1 MKNKFRKILG
11 SIAILTASILLSA
24 CGNSGSADDSTGYV
38 GIAMP
43 TKSAERWI
51 ADGNNMVSELEK
63 LGYKTDLQ
71 YGEDKVENQV
81 AQIENMITKG
91 VDTLVIA
98 SIDGS
103 ALTDV
108 LAKAKEADIK
118 VIAYDRLLMNSE
130 NVDYYATFD
139 NFGVGVSQAAY
150 IEEHL
155 GLKEGKGPFTIELF
169 GGSPDD
175 NNALINYNGVMSVL
189 QPYMDNGQLIVPSGQ
204 TSFSQIATLR
214 WDGSTAQARMD
225 NLLSANYTD
234 QTLDAVLSPY
244 DPISLGIISSLK
256 VGVSQAAYIE
266 EHLGL
271 KEGKGPFTIE
281 LFGGSPD
288 DNNALI
294 NYNGV
299 MSVLQP
305 YMDNGQLI
313 VPSGQTSFSQIA
325 TLRWDGSTAQARM
338 DNLLSANYTDQ
349 TLDAVLSPY
358 DPISLGII
366 SSLKGVG
373 YGSESKPLPVI
384 TGQDATVAGV
394 KSIIAG
400 EQTQTIFKDTRI
412 LAKNTIEMI
421 KAISDGEEV
430 PVNDTETYDNG
441 VKTVPTYLANT
452 VSVDKDNYQAEL
464 IDTDY
469 YKESDLK
476 N

>member
-1 MKNKFRKILG
+1 MKFNLKKSF
-11 SIAILTASILLSA
+11 LTAAMLLSA
-24 CGNSGSADDSTGYV
+24 VALGACGDGEVSTGDAGYV

-51 ADGNNMVSELEK
+51 ADGNNMVTELEK

-91 VDTLVIA
+91 VDVLVIA

-108 LAKAKEADIK
+108 LGKAADEGIE

-130 NVDYYATFD
+130 HVDYYATFD
-139 NFGVGVSQAAY
+139 NFGVGVLQASY
-150 IEEHL
+150 IEDAL
-155 GLKEGKGPFTIELF
+155 NLSEGEGPYNIELF

-175 NNALINYNGVMSVL
+175 NNALINYNGVMSVF
-189 QPYMDNGQLIVPSGQ
+189 QQYVDSGQLVIPSEQ
-204 TSFSQIATLR
+204 TKFNQIATLR

-234 QTLDAVLSPY
+234 
-244 DPISLGIISSLK
+244 K
-256 VGVSQAAYIE
+256 
-266 EHLGL
+266 
-271 KEGKGPFTIE
+271 
-281 LFGGSPD
+281 
-288 DNNALI
+288 
-294 NYNGV
+294 
-299 MSVLQP
+299 
-305 YMDNGQLI
+305 
-313 VPSGQTSFSQIA
+313 
-325 TLRWDGSTAQARM
+325 
-338 DNLLSANYTDQ
+338 

-373 YGSESKPLPVI
+373 YGSDDKPLPVI
-384 TGQDATVAGV
+384 TGQDATQAGV

-412 LAKNTIEMI
+412 LAQNTIEMI
-421 KAISDGEEV
+421 EAIFNEEEV

-441 VKTVPTYLANT
+441 VKVVPTYLANP
-452 VSVDKDNYQAEL
+452 VSVDKENYEAEL

-469 YKESDLK
+469 YSEDDLGL
-476 N
+476 

>member
-91 VDTLVIA
+91 VDKLVIA

-189 QPYMDNGQLIVPSGQ
+189 QYGQRSVGRAI
-204 TSFSQIATLR
+204 
-214 WDGSTAQARMD
+214 W
-225 NLLSANYTD
+225 TD
-234 QTLDAVLSPY
+234 EFQSNRYA
-244 DPISLGIISSLK
+244 SLGWFYGASK
-256 VGVSQAAYIE
+256 
-266 EHLGL
+266 
-271 KEGKGPFTIE
+271 
-281 LFGGSPD
+281 
-288 DNNALI
+288 
-294 NYNGV
+294 
-299 MSVLQP
+299 
-305 YMDNGQLI
+305 
-313 VPSGQTSFSQIA
+313 
-325 TLRWDGSTAQARM
+325 DG
-338 DNLLSANYTDQ
+338 
-349 TLDAVLSPY
+349 
-358 DPISLGII
+358 
-366 SSLKGVG
+366 
-373 YGSESKPLPVI
+373 
-384 TGQDATVAGV
+384 
-394 KSIIAG
+394 
-400 EQTQTIFKDTRI
+400 
-412 LAKNTIEMI
+412 
-421 KAISDGEEV
+421 
-430 PVNDTETYDNG
+430 
-441 VKTVPTYLANT
+441 
-452 VSVDKDNYQAEL
+452 
-464 IDTDY
+464 
-469 YKESDLK
+469 
-476 N
+476 

>member
-1 MKNKFRKILG
+1 MKFNWKKSF
-11 SIAILTASILLSA
+11 LTATTLLSA
-24 CGNSGSADDSTGYV
+24 VVLGACGSGDAATDDAGYV

-51 ADGNNMVSELEK
+51 ADGNNMVTELEK

-91 VDTLVIA
+91 VDVLVIA

-108 LAKAKEADIK
+108 LEKAANEGIE

-130 NVDYYATFD
+130 HVDYYATFD
-139 NFGVGVSQAAY
+139 NFGVGVLQASY
-150 IEEHL
+150 IEDAL
-155 GLKEGKGPFTIELF
+155 NLNEGEGPYNIELF

-175 NNALINYNGVMSVL
+175 NNALINYNGVMSVF
-189 QPYMDNGQLIVPSGQ
+189 QQYIESGQLVIPSEQ
-204 TSFSQIATLR
+204 TKFNQIATLR

-234 QTLDAVLSPY
+234 
-244 DPISLGIISSLK
+244 K
-256 VGVSQAAYIE
+256 
-266 EHLGL
+266 
-271 KEGKGPFTIE
+271 
-281 LFGGSPD
+281 
-288 DNNALI
+288 
-294 NYNGV
+294 
-299 MSVLQP
+299 
-305 YMDNGQLI
+305 
-313 VPSGQTSFSQIA
+313 
-325 TLRWDGSTAQARM
+325 
-338 DNLLSANYTDQ
+338 

-373 YGSESKPLPVI
+373 YGSAEKPLPVI
-384 TGQDATVAGV
+384 TGQDATQAGV

-412 LAKNTIEMI
+412 LAQNTIEMI
-421 KAISDGEEV
+421 EAIFNEEEV

-441 VKTVPTYLANT
+441 VKVVPTYLANP
-452 VSVDKDNYQAEL
+452 VSVDKENYKAEL
-464 IDTDY
+464 IDTEY
-469 YKESDLK
+469 YSEKDLGL
-476 N
+476 

>member
-1 MKNKFRKILG
+1 MKFNWKKSFLMAATVLSAVALG
-11 SIAILTASILLSA
+11 A
-24 CGNSGSADDSTGYV
+24 CGNGEAAADDAGYV

-51 ADGNNMVSELEK
+51 ADGNNMVTELEK

-91 VDTLVIA
+91 VDLLVIA

-108 LAKAKEADIK
+108 LEKAAKEGIE

-139 NFGVGVSQAAY
+139 NFGVGVLQASY
-150 IEEHL
+150 IEDAL
-155 GLKEGKGPFTIELF
+155 NLSEGEGPYNIELF

-175 NNALINYNGVMSVL
+175 NNALINYNGVMSVF
-189 QPYMDNGQLIVPSGQ
+189 QQYIDSGQLVIPSEQ
-204 TSFSQIATLR
+204 TKFNQIATLR

-234 QTLDAVLSPY
+234 
-244 DPISLGIISSLK
+244 K
-256 VGVSQAAYIE
+256 
-266 EHLGL
+266 
-271 KEGKGPFTIE
+271 
-281 LFGGSPD
+281 
-288 DNNALI
+288 
-294 NYNGV
+294 
-299 MSVLQP
+299 
-305 YMDNGQLI
+305 
-313 VPSGQTSFSQIA
+313 
-325 TLRWDGSTAQARM
+325 
-338 DNLLSANYTDQ
+338 

-373 YGSESKPLPVI
+373 YGSAEKPLPVI
-384 TGQDATVAGV
+384 TGQDATQAGV

-412 LAKNTIEMI
+412 LAQNTIEMI
-421 KAISDGEEV
+421 EAIFNEEEV

-441 VKTVPTYLANT
+441 VKVVPTYLANP
-452 VSVDKDNYQAEL
+452 VSVDKENYQAEL

-469 YKESDLK
+469 YSEEDLGL
-476 N
+476 

>member
-1 MKNKFRKILG
+1 MKTRFKKGFIL
-11 SIAILTASILLSA
+11 ALLIVSFLALVA
-24 CGNSGSADDSTGYV
+24 CGDSTSGGSGEKGYV

-51 ADGNNMVSELEK
+51 ADGNNMVEELEK

-108 LAKAKEADIK
+108 LEKANAADID

-130 NVDYYATFD
+130 HVDYYATFD
-139 NFGVGVSQAAY
+139 NFAVGVLQASY
-150 IEEHL
+150 IEEQL
-155 GLKEGKGPFTIELF
+155 GLKEGEGPFNIELF

-175 NNALINYNGVMSVL
+175 NNALINFNGVMSVF
-189 QPYMDNGQLIVPSGQ
+189 QPYIDSEQLIVPSGQ
-204 TSFSQIATLR
+204 TSFNQIATLR

-234 QTLDAVLSPY
+234 KQLDA
-244 DPISLGIISSLK
+244 I
-256 VGVSQAAYIE
+256 
-266 EHLGL
+266 
-271 KEGKGPFTIE
+271 
-281 LFGGSPD
+281 
-288 DNNALI
+288 
-294 NYNGV
+294 
-299 MSVLQP
+299 
-305 YMDNGQLI
+305 
-313 VPSGQTSFSQIA
+313 
-325 TLRWDGSTAQARM
+325 
-338 DNLLSANYTDQ
+338 
-349 TLDAVLSPY
+349 LSPY

-373 YGSESKPLPVI
+373 YGSADKPLPVI

-394 KSIIAG
+394 KSIIAD

-421 KAISDGEEV
+421 EAIQNGEDV

-441 VKTVPTYLANT
+441 VKVVPTYLST
-452 VSVDKDNYQAEL
+452 PVSVNKDNYVAEL

-469 YKESDLK
+469 YTEEELS

>member
-1 MKNKFRKILG
+1 MKNKFRKIVG

-189 QPYMDNGQLIVPSGQ
+189 Q
-204 TSFSQIATLR
+204 
-214 WDGSTAQARMD
+214 
-225 NLLSANYTD
+225 
-234 QTLDAVLSPY
+234 
-244 DPISLGIISSLK
+244 
-256 VGVSQAAYIE
+256 
-266 EHLGL
+266 
-271 KEGKGPFTIE
+271 
-281 LFGGSPD
+281 
-288 DNNALI
+288 
-294 NYNGV
+294 
-299 MSVLQP
+299 
-305 YMDNGQLI
+305 
-313 VPSGQTSFSQIA
+313 
-325 TLRWDGSTAQARM
+325 
-338 DNLLSANYTDQ
+338 LSANYTDQ

>member
-1 MKNKFRKILG
+1 MKGTFGKLVV
-11 SIAILTASILLSA
+11 LASTLLVGGLLAA
-24 CGNSGSADDSTGYV
+24 CGNGSDSGANGDGDKGFV

-51 ADGNNMVSELEK
+51 ADGDNMVEELEK

-108 LAKAKEADIK
+108 LEKAHNEDIT

-130 NVDYYATFD
+130 YVDYYATFD
-139 NFGVGVSQAAY
+139 NFGVGVLQASY
-150 IEEHL
+150 IEDKL
-155 GLKEGKGPFTIELF
+155 GLKDGEGPFNIELF

-175 NNALINYNGVMSVL
+175 NNALINYNGVLSVF
-189 QPYMDNGQLIVPSGQ
+189 QQYFDSGQLVVPSGQ
-204 TSFSQIATLR
+204 TNFNQIATLR

-244 DPISLGIISSLK
+244 DPISLGI
-256 VGVSQAAYIE
+256 
-266 EHLGL
+266 
-271 KEGKGPFTIE
+271 
-281 LFGGSPD
+281 
-288 DNNALI
+288 N
-294 NYNGV
+294 
-299 MSVLQP
+299 
-305 YMDNGQLI
+305 
-313 VPSGQTSFSQIA
+313 
-325 TLRWDGSTAQARM
+325 
-338 DNLLSANYTDQ
+338 
-349 TLDAVLSPY
+349 
-358 DPISLGII
+358 

-373 YGSESKPLPVI
+373 YGSSDKPLPVI

-400 EQTQTIFKDTRI
+400 EQTQTIFKDTRV

-421 KAISDGEEV
+421 EAITNGEEV

-441 VKTVPTYLANT
+441 VKVVPTYLSNP
-452 VSVDKDNYQAEL
+452 VSVDSDNYKEEL

-469 YKESDLK
+469 YTEEELGI
-476 N
+476 

>member
-1 MKNKFRKILG
+1 MKIGFKKIVLG
-11 SIAILTASILLSA
+11 ALSLVTLGTLAA
-24 CGNSGSADDSTGYV
+24 CGGGNASGGGGEEKGFI
-38 GIAMP
+38 GISMP

-51 ADGNNMVSELEK
+51 ADGNNIVEQLEK
-63 LGYKTDLQ
+63 KGYKTDLQ

-108 LAKAKEADIK
+108 LEKAHQSDIK

-130 NVDYYATFD
+130 YVDYYATFD
-139 NFGVGVSQAAY
+139 NFAVGVLQASY
-150 IEEHL
+150 IEDKL
-155 GLKEGKGPFTIELF
+155 GLKDGEGPFNIELF

-175 NNALINYNGVMSVL
+175 NNALINYNGVMSVFK
-189 QPYMDNGQLIVPSGQ
+189 PYFDSEQLVVPSGQ
-204 TSFSQIATLR
+204 TKFNQIATLR

-234 QTLDAVLSPY
+234 KQ
-244 DPISLGIISSLK
+244 
-256 VGVSQAAYIE
+256 
-266 EHLGL
+266 
-271 KEGKGPFTIE
+271 
-281 LFGGSPD
+281 
-288 DNNALI
+288 
-294 NYNGV
+294 
-299 MSVLQP
+299 
-305 YMDNGQLI
+305 
-313 VPSGQTSFSQIA
+313 
-325 TLRWDGSTAQARM
+325 
-338 DNLLSANYTDQ
+338 
-349 TLDAVLSPY
+349 LDAVLSPY

-373 YGSESKPLPVI
+373 YGSSDKPLPVI

-412 LAKNTIEMI
+412 LAENTVEMI
-421 KAISDGEEV
+421 EAIHNDKEV

-441 VKTVPTYLANT
+441 VKVVPTYLSKP
-452 VSVDKDNYQAEL
+452 VSVDKDNYKQEL

-469 YKESDLK
+469 YKESDLAE
-476 N
+476 

>member
-1 MKNKFRKILG
+1 MKVGFKKAAALAG
-11 SIAILTASILLSA
+11 LLLVGGMTLAA
-24 CGNSGSADDSTGYV
+24 CGGSDSVSGGDKGFV

-51 ADGNNMVSELEK
+51 ADGNNMVDELEK

-108 LAKAKEADIK
+108 LEKAHNEDIK

-130 NVDYYATFD
+130 YVDYYATFD
-139 NFGVGVSQAAY
+139 NFGVGVLQASY
-150 IEEHL
+150 IEEKL
-155 GLKEGKGPFTIELF
+155 GLKDGDGPYNIELF

-175 NNALINYNGVMSVL
+175 NNALINFNGVMSVF
-189 QPYMDNGQLIVPSGQ
+189 QPYLDSKQLTVPSGQ
-204 TSFSQIATLR
+204 TSFNQIATLR

-234 QTLDAVLSPY
+234 
-244 DPISLGIISSLK
+244 K
-256 VGVSQAAYIE
+256 
-266 EHLGL
+266 
-271 KEGKGPFTIE
+271 
-281 LFGGSPD
+281 
-288 DNNALI
+288 
-294 NYNGV
+294 
-299 MSVLQP
+299 
-305 YMDNGQLI
+305 
-313 VPSGQTSFSQIA
+313 
-325 TLRWDGSTAQARM
+325 
-338 DNLLSANYTDQ
+338 

-373 YGSESKPLPVI
+373 YGSTDKPLPVI

-421 KAISDGEEV
+421 EAINKDEEV

-441 VKTVPTYLANT
+441 VKVVPTYLANP
-452 VSVDKDNYQAEL
+452 VSVDSDNYKEEL

-476 N
+476 G

>member
-1 MKNKFRKILG
+1 
-11 SIAILTASILLSA
+11 
-24 CGNSGSADDSTGYV
+24 
-38 GIAMP
+38 
-43 TKSAERWI
+43 
-51 ADGNNMVSELEK
+51 MVTELEK

-91 VDTLVIA
+91 VDILVIA

-108 LAKAKEADIK
+108 LGKAADEGIE

-130 NVDYYATFD
+130 HVDYYATFD
-139 NFGVGVSQAAY
+139 NFGVGVLQASY
-150 IEEHL
+150 IEDAL
-155 GLKEGKGPFTIELF
+155 NLSEGEGPYNIELF

-175 NNALINYNGVMSVL
+175 NNALINYNGVMSVF
-189 QPYMDNGQLIVPSGQ
+189 QQYIDSGQLVIPSEQ
-204 TSFSQIATLR
+204 TKFNQIATLR

-234 QTLDAVLSPY
+234 
-244 DPISLGIISSLK
+244 K
-256 VGVSQAAYIE
+256 
-266 EHLGL
+266 
-271 KEGKGPFTIE
+271 
-281 LFGGSPD
+281 
-288 DNNALI
+288 
-294 NYNGV
+294 
-299 MSVLQP
+299 
-305 YMDNGQLI
+305 
-313 VPSGQTSFSQIA
+313 
-325 TLRWDGSTAQARM
+325 
-338 DNLLSANYTDQ
+338 

-373 YGSESKPLPVI
+373 YGSAEKPLPVI
-384 TGQDATVAGV
+384 TGQDGTQAGV

-412 LAKNTIEMI
+412 LAQNTIEMI
-421 KAISDGEEV
+421 EAIFNEEEV

-441 VKTVPTYLANT
+441 VKVVPTYLANP
-452 VSVDKDNYQAEL
+452 VSVDKENYQAEL

-469 YKESDLK
+469 YSEEDLGL
-476 N
+476 